1 MDLAGCS
8 DVKNDVSKTSA
19 DDTTTV
25 YVKDECEQSSQTCPT
40 LPDDAGK
47 VDIVLSAESTVKE
60 SSTTD
65 SDPAQQTN
73 KSQKNYPRPSW
84 FSCCLSVVLDDV
96 VPPLTVPL
104 HLRLPLPLPLPVKE
118 ALTELASA
126 STAENAANSASKAAK
141 AVVRYVLPPS
151 P

>member
-1 MDLAGCS
+1 MDLAECS

-19 DDTTTV
+19 DHTSTALE
-25 YVKDECEQSSQTCPT
+25 KHECEQSSQTCLT

-60 SSTTD
+60 NSTTD

-104 HLRLPLPLPLPVKE
+104 ALRLPLPVKE

>member
-1 MDLAGCS
+1 MDLVEPS
-8 DVKNDVSKTSA
+8 NTSV
-19 DDTTTV
+19 DDMKASNTSTALE
-25 YVKDECEQSSQTCPT
+25 KHECEQSSQTCLT

-60 SSTTD
+60 NSTTD

-73 KSQKNYPRPSW
+73 KSQKNYPRTSW

-104 HLRLPLPLPLPVKE
+104 HLRLPLPLPVKE
-118 ALTELASA
+118 ALAELASA
-126 STAENAANSASKAAK
+126 STAENAANSASQAAR

>member
-19 DDTTTV
+19 DDTTTALE
-25 YVKDECEQSSQTCPT
+25 KHECEQSSQTCPT

-73 KSQKNYPRPSW
+73 KSQKNYPRSSW
-84 FSCCLSVVLDDV
+84 FSCCLSVVLDGV

-104 HLRLPLPLPLPVKE
+104 HLRLPLPLPVKE

>member
-19 DDTTTV
+19 GDTMTV
-25 YVKDECEQSSQTCPT
+25 SVKHECEQSSQTCPT

-60 SSTTD
+60 NSTTD

-73 KSQKNYPRPSW
+73 KSQKNYPRTSW
-84 FSCCLSVVLDDV
+84 FSCCVSVVLDDV
-96 VPPLTVPL
+96 VPPLA
-104 HLRLPLPLPLPVKE
+104 LPLPLPVKE

-126 STAENAANSASKAAK
+126 STAENAAKSASKAAK